1 MQDVSLPFFYFI
13 MSVSLCL
20 QWVSCRQC
28 IVGSFF
34 FIYCF
39 SLGLLIG
46 MFRLFTFNII
56 IDMLGYNYFLFAV
69 CSLWFSFLF
78 LLEFFFLGFDF
89 FMINFIFI
97 YSDFFSIDFL
107 VIAQGITFYTY
118 IYSLS
123 QPTSGVILPVQGKG
137 VPFTFLYHSPC
148 KCLKCFLYII

>member
-13 MSVSLCL
+13 LSVSLCL

-34 FIYCF
+34 SIYCF

-46 MFRLFTFNII
+46 MFRPFAFNVI

-69 CSLWFSFLF
+69 CSLWFLFLF
-78 LLEFFFLGFDF
+78 LLEFFSLGFDF
-89 FMINFIFI
+89 FMISFIFI

-118 IYSLS
+118 IYI
-123 QPTSGVILPVQGKG
+123 V
-137 VPFTFLYHSPC
+137 YHSLLVVSFYLFKEREYLLRSFTIPHVSV
-148 KCLKCFLYII
+148 LNISST